1 MFGGKIIQFIAALVI
16 VTLLMML
23 GFFFYNRDILV
34 NLQTMRNRRVTTEL
48 VRGAIDLNS
57 STIEV
62 ETSNENSAMYKPMP
76 NSINQRSGGEF
87 TYNFWLWVDQSQ
99 MNGTNDLGTDVQ
111 RLDTGITTDDYVLFF
126 RGVNKKYNYKNVCG
140 ENKNDVLV
148 KAPLVKLQRNGKYLT
163 VEFNTVQGPD
173 AHIYN
178 GRDTCKELSASWS
191 AINRSRII
199 LGGFDSNSNF
209 DKQWFMV
216 SVVLQDTLPEDPIP
230 TRNKVRARVYV
241 NGILELDQYIGGGS
255 LEDSKPAV
263 LLNNNGNLYINPKV
277 AGQRAS
283 DSSIGENKIMMA
295 NLTYS
300 NYAMSGSEIKGLFD
314 KKFNLTSPNGTVNF
328 NLPSQQSFSGP
339 SVNGKPQLKMIL

>member
-1 MFGGKIIQFIAALVI
+1 MK
-16 VTLLMML
+16 
-23 GFFFYNRDILV
+23 D
-34 NLQTMRNRRVTTEL
+34 
-48 VRGAIDLNS
+48 
-57 STIEV
+57 
-62 ETSNENSAMYKPMP
+62 
-76 NSINQRSGGEF
+76 
-87 TYNFWLWVDQSQ
+87 
-99 MNGTNDLGTDVQ
+99 
-111 RLDTGITTDDYVLFF
+111 
-126 RGVNKKYNYKNVCG
+126 KYEYKNVCG
-140 ENKNDVLV
+140 LPKTDIMV

-178 GRDTCKELSASWS
+178 SRDTCKELSASWS

-199 LGGFDSNSNF
+199 LGGFDSNPNF

-230 TRNKVRARVYV
+230 TRNKVRARIYV
-241 NGILELDQYIGGGS
+241 NGILELDQYIGGGA
-255 LEDSKPAV
+255 LEKSEPAV

-277 AGQRAS
+277 TPQGVTTVS
-283 DSSIGENKIMMA
+283 NLGENKIMMA

-314 KKFNLTSPNGTVNF
+314 KKFNFTSPNGTVNF
-328 NLPSQQSFSGP
+328 NLSSQQNFSGP